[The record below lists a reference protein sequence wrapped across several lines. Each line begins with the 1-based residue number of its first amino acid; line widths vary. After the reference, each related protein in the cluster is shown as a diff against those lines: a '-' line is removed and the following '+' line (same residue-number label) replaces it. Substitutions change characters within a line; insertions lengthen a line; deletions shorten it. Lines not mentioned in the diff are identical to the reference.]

1 MALDKQVY
9 IYSVDTSAFF
19 TRKELLLKREINKA
33 KQNKNAYKEKELS
46 LAFRNVID
54 ANVHTKRVLNPNSL
68 TINNKVSLFE
78 SALTRTLGLQ
88 ENNTY
93 EDVIIVETHYYS
105 IFDSLIENGFTLNG
119 QDYVPFT
126 ASAGQIRTKKTVFM
140 KKETWESAKLTL
152 MCGLTE
158 ERINDH
164 YDNTKNNKRL
174 YGVSINKYL
183 AYLALCS
190 SATDLWE
197 KFNIDRSI
205 VVEDFETSINTTVDF
220 VDDINYTVH
229 RRKMDV
235 PVCHTDGCGMI
246 LPKKSKKAFMVRL
259 PWVKGLLVPFPFD
272 KFVGE
277 HNRIVTDIY
286 GKKHD
291 IIKDKIEVVFTK
303 SQFKMW
309 KYYQNWDEYKSLY
322 KKHNCHASVTNTEE
336 DELSSARLCY
346 QMLQTL
352 TLISEEELNQLV
364 SATRNDIQE
373 TVSNPEEML
382 NLLGATKG
390 KFEDKNNLQQSLYI
404 YPELLLDPHVKTKLK
419 EAKAS
424 LMRKVYTGKI
434 KVDGCYTFIAPDL
447 YAFCEYLFNGNKNP
461 IGLLRDGEVSCVSI
475 PADDTVDCLR
485 SPHLYKEHAIRNNV
499 VNDVTR
505 KWFVSKSVHTSIH
518 DPISKILM
526 FDCDGDKVTVS
537 NDKTL
542 VKVAERNM
550 EGVVPL
556 YYDMKKAPAEKIS
569 RNSIKRNLKRAFSGN
584 IGIIS
589 NDITKLWNSD
599 SLDVNLVKIR
609 TMENNFEIDAA
620 KTNYKP
626 TRPKHIKTMFKPFN
640 KMKMPYFF
648 LYEKYRLKPQDRK
661 NKKTKRTTEAWSNT
675 ATVNRL
681 KDMFP
686 DVRIRFKSVSDKY
699 DFDYKK
705 LMSQIRI
712 KDGTYNAI
720 LNKYKELNDAKWMI
734 SSGQNNGNINNTD
747 HLPVYTYIRNEL
759 LQIHSDPYFVTD
771 VLVEYLYDGSNSGY
785 KTTLWSSFGDIIVE
799 NLKRNLASRIKMC
812 EKCGTVID
820 NIRNKSNN
828 SKKYCEDCGKIVDS
842 EKKKERN
849 LNYRN
854 KNNKKDENEKR
865 SKSETP

>member
-19 TRKELLLKREINKA
+19 TLKERLLRKEINRAKLNNEKDKVKELETSFRAVIDSNVNLKRN
-33 KQNKNAYKEKELS
+33 
-46 LAFRNVID
+46 
-54 ANVHTKRVLNPNSL
+54 LNPNSL
-68 TINNKVSLFE
+68 SINNKVSLFE
-78 SALTRTLGLQ
+78 SSLTRTLGLI
-88 ENNTY
+88 ENQTY

-105 IFDSLIENGFTLNG
+105 VFDSLVENGFTLNDE
-119 QDYVPFT
+119 DYVPFT

-140 KKETWESAKLTL
+140 KKETWGKVKLTL

-158 ERINDH
+158 ERINNHFD
-164 YDNTKNNKRL
+164 TGKNNKRL

-190 SATDLWE
+190 SATDLWG
-197 KFNIDRSI
+197 KFNIERSI

-220 VDDINYTVH
+220 VDDVNYTVR

-291 IIKDKIEVVFTK
+291 IIKDKIEVIFTK

-309 KYYQNWDEYKSLY
+309 KYYQSWDEYKSLY
-322 KKHNCHASVTNTEE
+322 KKYNCHASVTNTEE

-352 TLISEEELNQLV
+352 TLISEEELDQLV

-373 TVSNPEEML
+373 TISNPDEML

-434 KVDGCYTFIAPDL
+434 KVNGCYTFIAPDL

-461 IGLLRDGEVSCVSI
+461 RGLLLDGEVSCVSI
-475 PADDTVDCLR
+475 PDSEKVDCLR
-485 SPHLYKEHAIRNNV
+485 SPHLYKEHAVRSNV
-499 VNDVTR
+499 VDDVTR

-518 DPISKILM
+518 DPISKVLM

-550 EGVVPL
+550 EGIVPL

-569 RNSIKRNLKRAFSGN
+569 RDSIKKNLKRAFSGN

-599 SLDVNLVKIR
+599 SVDVDLVKIR

-626 TRPKHIKTMFKPFN
+626 VRPKHIKTMFKPFN
-640 KMKMPYFF
+640 KMKMPHFF
-648 LYEKYRLKPQDRK
+648 TYEKYRLKPQDRK
-661 NKKTKRTTEAWSNT
+661 NKKAKRITESWSNT
-675 ATVNRL
+675 TTVNRL
-681 KDMFP
+681 KNMFP
-686 DVRIRFKSVSDKY
+686 DVRIRFKSVSDIY
-699 DFDYKK
+699 DFDYKT
-705 LMSQIRI
+705 LMSQSRV
-712 KDGTYNAI
+712 KDEMYDAV
-720 LNKYKELNDAKWMI
+720 LNKYRELNDTKWML
-734 SSGQNNGNINNTD
+734 SSRQKSGDINNTD
-747 HLPVYTYIRNEL
+747 HLPVYMHIRNEL

-771 VLVEYLYDGSNSGY
+771 VLIEYLYNGSNSGY
-785 KTTLWSSFGDIIVE
+785 KTTLWSSFGDIIVD
-799 NLKRNLASRIKMC
+799 NLKKNLASRIKLC
-812 EKCGTVID
+812 ERCNTVID
-820 NIRNKSNN
+820 NNRNKSNN
-828 SKKYCEDCGKIVDS
+828 SKKYCEFCGKIVDN

-849 LNYRN
+849 LTYRS
-854 KNNKKDENEKR
+854 KNNKK
-865 SKSETP
+865 SETKNG